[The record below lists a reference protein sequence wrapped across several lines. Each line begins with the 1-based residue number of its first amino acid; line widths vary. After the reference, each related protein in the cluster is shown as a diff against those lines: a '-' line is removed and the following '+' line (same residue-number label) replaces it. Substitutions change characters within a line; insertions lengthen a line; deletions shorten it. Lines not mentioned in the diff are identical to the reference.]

1 MRALG
6 FLKLT
11 CICVSVVASSPA
23 FASCSIQNVSIGPSA
38 EDAIFKLQPS
48 VDAGDKSAAYRL
60 GWFLLRAT
68 WLERPDLRAKGLAML
83 QELAREGSWVSA
95 LAIGDYYSRE
105 LKDDRRAFPFYL
117 QAAKAGYAISQGEVG
132 RALLYGEVVERNE
145 GEALDW
151 LQKAA
156 RQNISWAHYHLFKL
170 YSARAISADT
180 TGWARFHLEKAAF
193 QNFTPAQV
201 DLARLQLSAGEV
213 EGALFWSSVVKHVS
227 DTKIWDDKADVI
239 FNEASVLATT
249 AQVQK
254 ALTKSATFEREY
266 LDRIKAEFKVAVF
279 RDVPSPKDPVTGCSP

>member
-6 FLKLT
+6 FLKLAFT
-11 CICVSVVASSPA
+11 CVSVVASSPA
-23 FASCSIQNVSIGPSA
+23 FASCSIVPIGPSA

-48 VDAGDKSAAYRL
+48 VDAGDKFAAYRL
-60 GWFLLRAT
+60 GSFFLIAT

-95 LAIGDYYSRE
+95 LAIGEYYSRE

-117 QAAKAGYAISQGEVG
+117 QAARGGDAISQGEVG

-156 RQNISWAHYHLFKL
+156 RQNISWAHYDLFKL
-170 YSARAISADT
+170 YSARAISADS

-193 QNFTPAQV
+193 QNNTVAQV

-213 EGALFWSSVVKHVS
+213 EGALFWSSVVKHGS
-227 DTKIWDDKADVI
+227 GTKLWKDKADVI
-239 FNEASVLATT
+239 FE
-249 AQVQK
+249 
-254 ALTKSATFEREY
+254 
-266 LDRIKAEFKVAVF
+266 
-279 RDVPSPKDPVTGCSP
+279 